1 MHVFRQLQVTRFK
14 GDPGSQS
21 WPESTAG
28 GAFRPRPRGGRA
40 LHPASERSSN
50 CTVRSGAFSD
60 VSPRQ
65 RIVTREID
73 IPEALIRSRH
83 FEKYFRRALPFA
95 FFHLHK
101 TAVPRSPLSP
111 LRRVRFQIEAGAA
124 TKRRRIPANCPVSGF
139 RSASYQQF
147 PAEPPDNLS
156 GFGRIMMSAQ
166 ESPPPCLVRVAAVRP
181 PTRQRH
187 RGNGGGGEAREF
199 AAVAELRRD
208 HEERGQQ
215 AGRCRVAQPGDP
227 RALREPVRA
236 GLPPRNPAPAGSPRK
251 APPALTQGKCGRIQD
266 PVPYLHKLSEGS

>member
-156 GFGRIMMSAQ
+156 GFGRIMMSHRNRRRRASFGLPRFARRLASVTAAMGAAAKRAN
-166 ESPPPCLVRVAAVRP
+166 SPPLPNSEETTRNGGSRQGAVASRSRAIPALSASPCALVSRP
-181 PTRQRH
+181 GIPPRPGRLGKRRRH
-187 RGNGGGGEAREF
+187 SRRGNVGEYKIRF
-199 AAVAELRRD
+199 
-208 HEERGQQ
+208 HT
-215 AGRCRVAQPGDP
+215 CT
-227 RALREPVRA
+227 
-236 GLPPRNPAPAGSPRK
+236 S
-251 APPALTQGKCGRIQD
+251 
-266 PVPYLHKLSEGS
+266 